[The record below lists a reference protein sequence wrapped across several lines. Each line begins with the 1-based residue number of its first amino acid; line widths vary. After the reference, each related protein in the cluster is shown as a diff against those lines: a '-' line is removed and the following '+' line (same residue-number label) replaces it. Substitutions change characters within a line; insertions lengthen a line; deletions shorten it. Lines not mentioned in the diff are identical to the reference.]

1 VGGVEPGAHL
11 PDALHLLGH
20 DGHRAPPRGAVQRAL
35 RCRARAAP
43 AQAPRLRERG
53 ALPDRHAGG
62 AALPGRLRGGPA
74 GPADVETVE
83 RHLRHRPLEA
93 RGAAVHIQ
101 QALRRERAYLMAVDI
116 ALTSLAMPLTEFPA
130 IAREAEQRGYRT
142 AWVGE
147 ASGAEA
153 IVLSTLIATHTQT
166 LKIAN
171 GVIPVQ
177 TRTPI
182 VYGQAAATLAHLA
195 PGRFALGL
203 SSEIIVGQWHGLP
216 FTPSIQ
222 QMREAVQIIRMAAAG
237 ERVNFEGK
245 FYRLK
250 NFRLAIPAPSPP
262 PRIYLAALGPR
273 MCELAGEVADGV
285 LLNWIPPA
293 AVPASVRHVETGAK
307 RAGRSL
313 ADVDVAV
320 YVRTCVT
327 DEPEPVRESLAR
339 DITGYAIVSVYARF
353 FEECGF
359 APEVEAVNRAW
370 KAGDRAGAVKE
381 ISERVLDGLGAV
393 GSAEACRE
401 QMAAFARTG
410 ATPVV
415 LPFAPPGPAARASL
429 LRTFRSFPA

>member
-1 VGGVEPGAHL
+1 MP
-11 PDALHLLGH
+11 
-20 DGHRAPPRGAVQRAL
+20 
-35 RCRARAAP
+35 
-43 AQAPRLRERG
+43 
-53 ALPDRHAGG
+53 
-62 AALPGRLRGGPA
+62 
-74 GPADVETVE
+74 T
-83 RHLRHRPLEA
+83 
-93 RGAAVHIQ
+93 
-101 QALRRERAYLMAVDI
+101 DI
-116 ALTSLAMPLTEFPA
+116 ALTSLALPLPEFPA

-153 IVLSTLIATHTQT
+153 IVLSTLVATHTRT
-166 LKIAN
+166 IRIAN

-182 VYGQAAATLAHLA
+182 VYGQAAATLGHLA
-195 PGRFALGL
+195 PGRFALGLGL

-216 FTPSIQ
+216 FAPSIQ
-222 QMREAVQIIRMAAAG
+222 QMREAVQIIRMTAAG

-250 NFRLAIPAPSPP
+250 NFRLAIPAPAPA

-285 LLNWIPPA
+285 LLNWIPPS
-293 AVPASVRHVETGAK
+293 AVPASVRHVEAGAR
-307 RAGRSL
+307 RAGRTL
-313 ADVDVAV
+313 GDVDVAL

-327 DEPEPVRESLAR
+327 DEREPVREALAR

-359 APEVEAVNRAW
+359 AEEVEAVNRAW
-370 KAGDRAGAVKE
+370 KAGDRAGAVKG
-381 ISERVLDGLGAV
+381 ISARVLDGLGAV

-401 QMAAFARTG
+401 QLAAFARTG

-415 LPFAPPGPAARASL
+415 LPFAPPGPAARASM

>member
-1 VGGVEPGAHL
+1 MPT
-11 PDALHLLGH
+11 
-20 DGHRAPPRGAVQRAL
+20 
-35 RCRARAAP
+35 
-43 AQAPRLRERG
+43 
-53 ALPDRHAGG
+53 
-62 AALPGRLRGGPA
+62 
-74 GPADVETVE
+74 DV
-83 RHLRHRPLEA
+83 
-93 RGAAVHIQ
+93 
-101 QALRRERAYLMAVDI
+101 
-116 ALTSLAMPLTEFPA
+116 ALTGLAMPLAEFPA
-130 IAREAEQRGYRT
+130 IAREAEARGYRT

-147 ASGAEA
+147 ASGSEA
-153 IVLSTLIATHTQT
+153 IVLSTLIATHTQR
-166 LKIAN
+166 LQIAN

-203 SSEIIVGQWHGLP
+203 GLSSEIIVGQWHGLP
-216 FTPSIQ
+216 FAPSVQ

-293 AVPASVRHVETGAK
+293 AVPASMRHVEAGAK
-307 RAGRSL
+307 RANRSL

-327 DEPEPVRESLAR
+327 DERAPVREALAR
-339 DITGYAIVSVYARF
+339 DITGYAIVSAYARF

-359 APEVEAVNRAW
+359 AEEVLAVNTAW

-393 GSAEACRE
+393 GTAAACRAQIE
-401 QMAAFARTG
+401 AFARTG

-415 LPFAPPGPAARASL
+415 LPFAPPGPTARASL
-429 LRTFRSFPA
+429 LRTFRAFP

>member
-1 VGGVEPGAHL
+1 MAT
-11 PDALHLLGH
+11 
-20 DGHRAPPRGAVQRAL
+20 
-35 RCRARAAP
+35 
-43 AQAPRLRERG
+43 
-53 ALPDRHAGG
+53 
-62 AALPGRLRGGPA
+62 
-74 GPADVETVE
+74 DV
-83 RHLRHRPLEA
+83 
-93 RGAAVHIQ
+93 
-101 QALRRERAYLMAVDI
+101 
-116 ALTSLAMPLTEFPA
+116 ALTSLAVPLAEFPA

-153 IVLSTLIATHTQT
+153 IVLSTLIATHTQR
-166 LKIAN
+166 LRIAN

-195 PGRFALGL
+195 PGRFALGLGL

-245 FYRLK
+245 FFRLK
-250 NFRLAIPAPSPP
+250 NFRLAIPAPTPP

-285 LLNWIPPA
+285 LLNWIPPS
-293 AVPASVRHVETGAK
+293 AVATSIRHVEAGAK
-307 RAGRSL
+307 RADRSL
-313 ADVDVAV
+313 ADLDVAV

-327 DEPEPVRESLAR
+327 DDPEPVRETLAR

-359 APEVEAVNRAW
+359 AAEVEAVNRAW
-370 KAGDRAGAVKE
+370 KAGDRAGAVKG
-381 ISERVLDGLGAV
+381 ISERVLEGLGAV
-393 GSAEACRE
+393 GSAEACRA
-401 QMAAFARTG
+401 QIAAFARTG
-410 ATPVV
+410 VTPVV
-415 LPFAPPGPAARASL
+415 LPFAPPGPGARASL
-429 LRTFRSFPA
+429 LRTFRSFPG

>member
-1 VGGVEPGAHL
+1 MPT
-11 PDALHLLGH
+11 
-20 DGHRAPPRGAVQRAL
+20 
-35 RCRARAAP
+35 
-43 AQAPRLRERG
+43 
-53 ALPDRHAGG
+53 
-62 AALPGRLRGGPA
+62 
-74 GPADVETVE
+74 DV
-83 RHLRHRPLEA
+83 
-93 RGAAVHIQ
+93 
-101 QALRRERAYLMAVDI
+101 
-116 ALTSLAMPLTEFPA
+116 ALTGLAMPLAEFPA
-130 IAREAEQRGYRT
+130 IAREAETRGYRT

-147 ASGAEA
+147 ASGPEA
-153 IVLSTLIATHTQT
+153 IVLSTLIATHTRRLQ
-166 LKIAN
+166 IAN

-203 SSEIIVGQWHGLP
+203 GLSSEIIVGQWHGLP
-216 FTPSIQ
+216 FAPSVQ
-222 QMREAVQIIRMAAAG
+222 QMREAVQIIRMTAAG

-250 NFRLAIPAPSPP
+250 SFRLAIPAPSPP

-293 AVPASVRHVETGAK
+293 AVPASMRHVEAGAK
-307 RAGRSL
+307 RANRSL

-327 DEPEPVRESLAR
+327 DERAPVREALAR
-339 DITGYAIVSVYARF
+339 DITGYAIVSAYARF

-359 APEVEAVNRAW
+359 AEEVLAVNTAW

-393 GSAEACRE
+393 GTADACRAQIE
-401 QMAAFARTG
+401 AFARTG

-415 LPFAPPGPAARASL
+415 LPFASPGPTARASL
-429 LRTFRSFPA
+429 LRTFRTFP

>member
-1 VGGVEPGAHL
+1 MP
-11 PDALHLLGH
+11 
-20 DGHRAPPRGAVQRAL
+20 
-35 RCRARAAP
+35 
-43 AQAPRLRERG
+43 
-53 ALPDRHAGG
+53 
-62 AALPGRLRGGPA
+62 
-74 GPADVETVE
+74 T
-83 RHLRHRPLEA
+83 
-93 RGAAVHIQ
+93 
-101 QALRRERAYLMAVDI
+101 DI
-116 ALTSLAMPLTEFPA
+116 ALTGLAVPLAEFPA
-130 IAREAEQRGYRT
+130 IAREAEGRGYRT

-153 IVLSTLIATHTQT
+153 IVLSTLIATHTAT
-166 LKIAN
+166 IGIAN

-195 PGRFALGL
+195 PGRFGLGLGL

-222 QMREAVQIIRMAAAG
+222 QMREAVQIIRTAAAG

-250 NFRLAIPAPSPP
+250 NFRLAIPAPPIP

-285 LLNWIPPA
+285 LLNWIPPSA
-293 AVPASVRHVETGAK
+293 MGTSLAHVEAGAR
-307 RAGRSL
+307 RAGRRP

-327 DEPEPVRESLAR
+327 DERDTVREALAR

-353 FEECGF
+353 FEECGYG
-359 APEVEAVNRAW
+359 PEVAAVSAAW
-370 KAGDRAGAVKE
+370 KAGDRAAAVKG
-381 ISERVLDGLGAV
+381 ISGRVLDGLGAV
-393 GSAEACRE
+393 GPVDHCRE
-401 QMAAFARTG
+401 QLAAFARTG

-415 LPFAPPGPAARASL
+415 LPFAPPGPTARASL
-429 LRTFRSFPA
+429 LRTLRSFP

>member
-1 VGGVEPGAHL
+1 V
-11 PDALHLLGH
+11 
-20 DGHRAPPRGAVQRAL
+20 
-35 RCRARAAP
+35 
-43 AQAPRLRERG
+43 
-53 ALPDRHAGG
+53 
-62 AALPGRLRGGPA
+62 
-74 GPADVETVE
+74 
-83 RHLRHRPLEA
+83 
-93 RGAAVHIQ
+93 
-101 QALRRERAYLMAVDI
+101 AVDV
-116 ALTSLAMPLTEFPA
+116 ALTSLAVPLPEFPA
-130 IAREAEQRGYRT
+130 IAREAEARGYRT

-147 ASGAEA
+147 ASGPEA
-153 IVLSTLIATHTQT
+153 IVLSTLIATHTRT

-182 VYGQAAATLAHLA
+182 VYGQAAATLGHLA
-195 PGRFALGL
+195 PGRFALGLGL

-216 FTPSIQ
+216 FRPSIQ
-222 QMREAVQIIRMAAAG
+222 QMREAVQIIRMTAAG
-237 ERVNFEGK
+237 ERVNFEGA

-250 NFRLAIPAPSPP
+250 NFRLAIPAPLPA

-293 AVPASVRHVETGAK
+293 AVPASVRHVEAGAK

-313 ADVDVAV
+313 ADMDVAV

-327 DEPEPVRESLAR
+327 DEREPVREALAR

-359 APEVEAVNRAW
+359 AEEVEAVNRAW
-370 KAGDRAGAVKE
+370 KAGDRAGAVKG
-381 ISERVLDGLGAV
+381 ISGRVLDSLGAV
-393 GSAEACRE
+393 GPADLCRE
-401 QMAAFARTG
+401 QLLAFARTG

-415 LPFAPPGPAARASL
+415 LPFAPPGPTARESL
-429 LRTFRSFPA
+429 LRTFRAFP